1 MIDRLFDLLNSRN
14 PHGKAFKKPL
24 TSSDRSA
31 RQATLESTTK
41 YLLAVKS
48 IDGVPIIRHP
58 RKTFVLGFVITIKST
73 LEMAKQML
81 TLPEK
86 PFKYVLTYKFSQ
98 DHIELL
104 FSCIG
109 TKGGWNNNPNALRT
123 MLLGN
128 AVKASVNGNCQAFD
142 DNQIILIFRTRKHQA
157 PPHPNQADP
166 KVELHHINRIHEMA
180 ANLDLTKS
188 SHAEFVEN
196 ILEYISGFLITKLL
210 KQVKCSSCINNLTAT
225 SSFK

>member
-1 MIDRLFDLLNSRN
+1 MLAL
-14 PHGKAFKKPL
+14 K
-24 TSSDRSA
+24 SS
-31 RQATLESTTK
+31 
-41 YLLAVKS
+41 
-48 IDGVPIIRHP
+48 DGVPIIRHP

-104 FSCIG
+104 FSCIRA
-109 TKGGWNNNPNALRT
+109 KGGWNNNPNTLQIKYALRR

-142 DNQIILIFRTRKHQA
+142 DNQIIPIFRTRKHQA
-157 PPHPNQADP
+157 PPLPDQADP

-188 SHAEFVEN
+188 SHSEFVEN
-196 ILEYISGFLITKLL
+196 ILEYISGFLIITEPHWGHGW
-210 KQVKCSSCINNLTAT
+210 I
-225 SSFK
+225 F